1 MKHPLIGAMALA
13 ALVGA
18 AAPAMAADTYGATK
32 YPIVLAHGLL
42 GWDTMVGVD
51 YWYGITGDLQSH
63 GAKVYTTKVSAV
75 NSSEVRGEQLL
86 QQVDMILAITG
97 ASKVNLVGHSQGNQ
111 STRYVA
117 AVAPDKVA
125 SVTSVSGTTGGSPV
139 ADLVA
144 GVAPAGSLTNVVLDA
159 VVSGI
164 GSIIDLLSGSG
175 GLPADGNA
183 VLTSLTT
190 EGAANF
196 NRNFPAGVPT
206 TRCGQGASVVNGVR
220 YYSWSGTSQ
229 ITSVIDPSDYALALT
244 AQAFKGAPNDGLV
257 GQCDSHLGQVIRS
270 DYALNHIDT
279 MNHFFGATG
288 FTDPVALYRQHANR
302 LKRAGL

>member
-1 MKHPLIGAMALA
+1 MNRPLFGAMALA
-13 ALVGA
+13 ALIGA
-18 AAPAMAADTYGATK
+18 AAPVAAADTYAATK

-42 GWDTMVGVD
+42 GWDTAAGID
-51 YWYGITGDLQSH
+51 YWYGIPGDLQSH

-86 QQVDMILAITG
+86 QQVDTILAITG

-117 AVAPDKVA
+117 AVAPGKVA

-139 ADLVA
+139 ADLIA
-144 GVAPAGSLTNVVLDA
+144 GAAPAGTFTNAVVNA
-159 VVSGI
+159 VVSGL

-175 GLPADGNA
+175 GLPSDGNA

-190 EGAANF
+190 QGAANF
-196 NRNFPAGVPT
+196 NKNFPAGVPP
-206 TRCGQGASVVNGVR
+206 TRCGQGASMVNGVR

-229 ITSVIDPSDYALALT
+229 ITSGIDPSDSALSLT
-244 AQAFKGAPNDGLV
+244 ALAFKGTPNDGLV
-257 GQCDSHLGQVIRS
+257 GQCDSYLGAVIRG
-270 DYALNHIDT
+270 DYALNHLDT
-279 MNHFFGATG
+279 INQFFGVAG

-302 LKRAGL
+302 LKLAGL

>member
-1 MKHPLIGAMALA
+1 MVRNSSGRR
-13 ALVGA
+13 
-18 AAPAMAADTYGATK
+18 GAT
-32 YPIVLAHGLL
+32 
-42 GWDTMVGVD
+42 
-51 YWYGITGDLQSH
+51 
-63 GAKVYTTKVSAV
+63 
-75 NSSEVRGEQLL
+75 
-86 QQVDMILAITG
+86 
-97 ASKVNLVGHSQGNQ
+97 GHSQGNQ

-117 AVAPDKVA
+117 AVAPGKVA

-144 GVAPAGSLTNVVLDA
+144 GVAPAGSVTNAVLDA
-159 VVSGI
+159 VVSGL
-164 GSIIDLLSGSG
+164 GSLIDLLSGSG
-175 GLPADGNA
+175 GLPSDGNA

-190 EGAANF
+190 AGAANF
-196 NRNFPAGVPT
+196 NKNFPAGVPT

-229 ITSVIDPSDYALALT
+229 ITSGIDPSDYALALT
-244 AQAFKGAPNDGLV
+244 ALAFKGAPNDGLV
-257 GQCDSHLGQVIRS
+257 GQCDSYLGKVIRS

-302 LKRAGL
+302 LKLAGL